1 MTQAEADGPGAR
13 WLARSDL
20 QRLIETLR
28 ADGYRVLGPVARE
41 GSMTLD
47 EVRTL
52 ADLPLG
58 WRDEQA
64 PGRYRLAPGV
74 DPDEL
79 FGVVHGP
86 GGLKRLVFT
95 PREPLLRIEMDA
107 AEGPGRAFR
116 AEPIT
121 PEAPRL
127 AVLGVRACDLAGLA
141 VLDRVLMRD
150 RFPDPSYRARREH
163 LFLVAVGCTRAVETC
178 FCAAAG
184 TGPDPA
190 RVGGHDL
197 ALTELDGG
205 FLARAGSAAGEALL
219 ARLGLGTRDEL
230 GARERAAYEA
240 CASSQRRALP
250 PSAEVRELLFRH
262 LDHPRWDAIAERC
275 LSCGNCTMVCPT
287 CFCHD
292 VRDEPALGLDGS
304 VRVREWGSCFDRD
317 HAQIHGL
324 NFRPTIR
331 DRYRQWLTHKLAS
344 WVDQFG
350 SSGCVG
356 CGRCI
361 TWCPVG
367 IDLTEEVA
375 AIAGAPGDAARAA
388 SPPGAARP

>member
-1 MTQAEADGPGAR
+1 MTQAEADGPAAR
-13 WLARSDL
+13 WLSHADL
-20 QRLIETLR
+20 QRLIDALR
-28 ADGYRVLGPVARE
+28 AGGHRVLGPVVRDGALA
-41 GSMTLD
+41 LD

-52 ADLPLG
+52 AELPAG

-64 PGRYRLAPGV
+64 PGRYRLARSG
-74 DPDEL
+74 DPEAL

-86 GGLKRLVFT
+86 GSLKPLVFA

-107 AEGPGRAFR
+107 GAGPGRPFR
-116 AEPIT
+116 AEPIV
-121 PEAPRL
+121 PDAPRL

-141 VLDRVLMRD
+141 VQDRVLLRD
-150 RFPDPSYRARREH
+150 RFPDPSYRARRER

-190 RVGGHDL
+190 RAGGYDV
-197 ALTELDGG
+197 ALTELEGG
-205 FLARAGSAAGEALL
+205 FLARSGSAAGEALL
-219 ARLGLGTRDEL
+219 AGLGLPARDEL
-230 GARERAAYEA
+230 RPRERAAYEA
-240 CASSQRRALP
+240 CAASQRRALP
-250 PSAEVRELLFRH
+250 PATAVRDLLFAH
-262 LDHPRWDAIAERC
+262 LDHPRWDAVAERC
-275 LSCGNCTMVCPT
+275 LSCANCTMVCPT

-292 VRDEPALGLDGS
+292 VRDEPALALDGS
-304 VRVREWGSCFDRD
+304 VRVREWGSCFDRN
-317 HAQIHGL
+317 HAQVHGL
-324 NFRPTIR
+324 NFRPSIR

-375 AIAGAPGDAARAA
+375 AI
-388 SPPGAARP
+388 GAAPAPAGGPGGPPR